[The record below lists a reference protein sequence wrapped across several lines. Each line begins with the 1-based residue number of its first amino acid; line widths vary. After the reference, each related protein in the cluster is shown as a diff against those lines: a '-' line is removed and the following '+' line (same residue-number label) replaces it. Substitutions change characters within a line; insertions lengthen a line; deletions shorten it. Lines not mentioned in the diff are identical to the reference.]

1 MVEKRGYIP
10 SDLEEMGFDVNQYPL
25 PSEAG
30 EATATLV
37 MRKWGK
43 RLNLICYF
51 DTDDGRKLKL
61 LAYRDDRKG
70 GRYTTRENDICMSY
84 QPLGSRW
91 KIKYTITPRGNT
103 SWLSADQI

>member
-37 MRKWGK
+37 M
-43 RLNLICYF
+43 
-51 DTDDGRKLKL
+51 
-61 LAYRDDRKG
+61 
-70 GRYTTRENDICMSY
+70 
-84 QPLGSRW
+84 
-91 KIKYTITPRGNT
+91 
-103 SWLSADQI
+103 